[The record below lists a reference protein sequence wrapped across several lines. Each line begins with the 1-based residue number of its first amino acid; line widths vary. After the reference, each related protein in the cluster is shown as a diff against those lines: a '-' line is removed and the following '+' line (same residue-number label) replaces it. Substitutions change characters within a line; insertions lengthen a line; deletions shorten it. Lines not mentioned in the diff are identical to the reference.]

1 MVTYARPR
9 LSAGPVRRV
18 MRAQDMTLADLAR
31 LTKKKDATVRNA
43 ILRQRD
49 DKKSRAGL
57 TLDQAEDYA
66 FALGFHPIE
75 LWGEDYLQAVFWEPP
90 YSMTKKAIA
99 ARKAKAKRRELC
111 Q

>member
-9 LSAGPVRRV
+9 LSAAPVRQV

-31 LTKKKDATVRNA
+31 LAKKKDATVRNA
-43 ILRQRD
+43 ISRQRD
-49 DKKSRAGL
+49 NKKSRAGL

-75 LWGEDYLQAVFWEPP
+75 MWGDDYLQAVFWEPP

-99 ARKAKAKRRELC
+99 SRKWKEKREAACR
-111 Q
+111 